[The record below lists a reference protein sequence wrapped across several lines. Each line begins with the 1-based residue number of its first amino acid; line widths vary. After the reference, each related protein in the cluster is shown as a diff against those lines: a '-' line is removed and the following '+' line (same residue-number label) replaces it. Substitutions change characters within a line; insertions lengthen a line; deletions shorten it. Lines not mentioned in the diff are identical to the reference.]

1 MQQEVGRERDDLS
14 SNSSFEK
21 LPAGFQVDF
30 EVRLSNISPEIGLGI
45 FTKQFIP
52 NGSLI
57 WKYSRGSNVISY
69 ANEQEVKTKLEKLNQ
84 HECEFFMSHVY
95 LFDGFMNEILD
106 SGKYWNHVRN
116 LKVFKWN
123 KQCSATFHGKSFVDD
138 VHSSLC

>member
-1 MQQEVGRERDDLS
+1 MQQEIEKKCDDLS
-14 SNSSFEK
+14 SSNFFDELS
-21 LPAGFQVDF
+21 PGFQIDF
-30 EVRLSNISPEIGLGI
+30 EVKLSNISPEIGLGI

-69 ANEQEVKTKLEKLNQ
+69 ANEQEVKSKLEKLNQ

-106 SGKYWNHVRN
+106 SGKYWNHVRF
-116 LKVFKWN
+116 LKDH
-123 KQCSATFHGKSFVDD
+123 Q
-138 VHSSLC
+138 